1 MGNIEEA
8 LKYFENYL
16 ALTKE
21 LYEAN
26 PHSITLFE
34 GLAIS
39 YYKLAM
45 ICKTQNDDEKGKS
58 YFEEWKKMIS
68 YLAENI
74 PQVPK
79 YGDWNIVEY

>member
-1 MGNIEEA
+1 MGHMEQA
-8 LKYFENYL
+8 LKYFENDL
-16 ALTKE
+16 ELTKE

-26 PHSITLFE
+26 PRSIKLFE

-45 ICKTQNDDEKGKS
+45 AYKAKNDDKNGRY
-58 YFEEWKKMIS
+58 YFGEWKKMIS

-79 YGDWNIVEY
+79 YQDWNQVEY